1 MSDVVAAFRSAKG
14 PLSLESISMN
24 NITIG
29 NEKFPIGTKCT
40 FETGGKSLSY
50 SLLSIFLQVHDP
62 SITLVQYRH
71 LCKKY
76 KVQDPVKATDKN
88 AVLAYFQRTAT
99 ASGEEESMKKKIPKV
114 DKQPSASKKEKPT
127 DKSVSSAKK
136 KEKTPITQQ
145 QIMDSLNIVV
155 DKRAEKMDTQQN
167 DDVDLDEDATK
178 TVDHTAADDEPP
190 KLLSQEDEERKAIQ
204 ACLSAAGYE
213 ATKIS
218 QEDLELDRISVE
230 QITGFEVP
238 VGNSASILRCGA
250 TASNSSGGKRKGST
264 ISSSN
269 TNSARNFARVL
280 ELYTESLKSEKPGK
294 HPSKRA
300 RFEDQT
306 QVQKKV
312 KPAGKPI
319 IIVPNAMTS
328 PITLVNA
335 QDFFQRSKFIPR
347 ELAIQNHSG
356 PKPTS
361 VYVTRIVAS
370 RFGGG
375 TIEYEVIDNPLRKLQ
390 KPEDWGRVVAVIAQG
405 AGWQFKG
412 WKTPKG
418 RDANPVDVFSNSF
431 GYYIGFDGAPIP
443 SELQGWN
450 CKTGFLS
457 RDKRGFDS
465 VVHASFWNG
474 LDEWMSVHKS
484 EYLPGKN

>member
-1 MSDVVAAFRSAKG
+1 MSDVVAAFHSTKG

-29 NEKFPIGTKCT
+29 NEKFPIGTTCT
-40 FETGGKSLSY
+40 FEAGGKSLSY

-88 AVLAYFQRTAT
+88 IVLEHFLRTGTAT
-99 ASGEEESMKKKIPKV
+99 GEEPLAEKKPPKV
-114 DKQPSASKKEKPT
+114 DKKTSTSKHEKTSTKPASST
-127 DKSVSSAKK
+127 KK
-136 KEKTPITQQ
+136 KEKTPMTQQ

-155 DKRAEKMDTQQN
+155 DKRAEKMGTPQN
-167 DDVDLDEDATK
+167 DNMDMVNDT
-178 TVDHTAADDEPP
+178 TMNADIDISGDEPP
-190 KLLSQEDEERKAIQ
+190 KLLSQEDEERNAIQ

-218 QEDLELDRISVE
+218 QEDLELDRMSVE

-238 VGNSASILRCGA
+238 VGNSASVLRCGA
-250 TASNSSGGKRKGST
+250 TASNATGAKRKGSM

-269 TNSARNFARVL
+269 TNGSRNFARVL
-280 ELYTESLKSEKPGK
+280 ELYTESLKSERPDK
-294 HPSKRA
+294 HSSKRA
-300 RFEDQT
+300 RFEDQS
-306 QVQKKV
+306 QV
-312 KPAGKPI
+312 PAKAKSTGKPI

-335 QDFFQRSKFIPR
+335 QDFFQRSKFVPR
-347 ELAIQNHSG
+347 ELAIQNHTG
-356 PKPTS
+356 PKPAS
-361 VYVTRIVAS
+361 VSVVRTVSS
-370 RFGGG
+370 RLGGG

-450 CKTGFLS
+450 CKTGYLS
-457 RDKRGFDS
+457 RDKRGLDS

>member
-1 MSDVVAAFRSAKG
+1 MSDAVAAFRSTKG

-40 FETGGKSLSY
+40 FETGGKSLTY

-62 SITLVQYRH
+62 SISLVQYRH

-88 AVLAYFQRTAT
+88 IVLAHFQRTVS
-99 ASGEEESMKKKIPKV
+99 ASGEENSSDRKPPKV
-114 DKQPSASKKEKPT
+114 DKQTSSTKKGKSSTNTASI
-127 DKSVSSAKK
+127 AKK

-155 DKRAEKMDTQQN
+155 DKRAEKMDAQQN
-167 DDVDLDEDATK
+167 ELVDVDEITLKKA
-178 TVDHTAADDEPP
+178 DHTTSNDEPP
-190 KLLSQEDEERKAIQ
+190 KLVSQEDEERKAIQ

-213 ATKIS
+213 ATKVS
-218 QEDLELDRISVE
+218 QEDLELDRSSVE

-238 VGNSASILRCGA
+238 VGNSASVLRCGA
-250 TASNSSGGKRKGST
+250 TASNPSGAKRKGGSL
-264 ISSSN
+264 SSS
-269 TNSARNFARVL
+269 SANNGRNFARVL
-280 ELYTESLKSEKPGK
+280 ELYAESLKSEKSGK
-294 HPSKRA
+294 HSSKRT
-300 RFEDQT
+300 RFEDQS
-306 QVQKKV
+306 QAQKIV
-312 KPAGKPI
+312 KPSGKPI

-335 QDFFQRSKFIPR
+335 QDFFERSKFVPR
-347 ELAIQNHSG
+347 EIAIQNHSG

-361 VYVTRIVAS
+361 VNVMHVVSS
-370 RFGGG
+370 RLGGG

-390 KPEDWGRVVAVIAQG
+390 KSEEWSRVVAVIAQG

-418 RDANPVDVFSNSF
+418 REANPVDVFSNSF

-457 RDKRGFDS
+457 RDKRGLDS

-474 LDEWMSVHKS
+474 LDEWMSIHKS
-484 EYLPGKN
+484 EYLQTKK